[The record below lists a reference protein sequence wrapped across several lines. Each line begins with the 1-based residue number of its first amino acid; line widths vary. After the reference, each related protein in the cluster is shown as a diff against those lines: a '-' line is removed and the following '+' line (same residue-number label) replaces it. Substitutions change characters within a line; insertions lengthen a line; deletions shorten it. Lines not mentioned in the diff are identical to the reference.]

1 MNLSEIISHLDSAAL
16 PVASLLLFLAVFVVV
31 TYRTMRPSAR
41 EEMKRAGSLPLEDRH
56 E

>member
-1 MNLSEIISHLDSAAL
+1 VNLSEIISHLDSGVL
-16 PVASLLLFLAVFVVV
+16 PAVSLLLFVAVFVAV

-41 EEMKRAGSLPLEDRH
+41 AEMKRAGSLPLEDGH